1 MTARPAWVRRTAWV
15 RSATKVCY
23 TGAGCT
29 SVRPASLSVSSTK
42 LIRLTNLLR
51 TLLGLFA
58 VVAIGSAT
66 LFAGSSSAAAAQ
78 ATPAPR
84 PVALTK
90 VSLVNESSTESH
102 FQLTLAP
109 QANPFQALGNDPR
122 DPALALALATR
133 SSSAASPRGLQ
144 GLVRSIQFVQAE
156 GVLVLHFLVNT
167 NATISASRNGDQ
179 VIDVVVT
186 SASAAADSGQ
196 NYSPPPAQG
205 GQAQFYGPPVGQTG
219 YQLVLLK
226 YADVSEVV
234 GLLTDATVKSNDVFI
249 PEQPA
254 FGSNSL
260 TGTTYQPQQTSQAP
274 GTSDEPLGES
284 INASIAV
291 DRRLNA
297 IWLRGSPE
305 EIAQLKAMIAMIDI
319 PVDSVILET
328 QMVELNE
335 SGAKNVGIDFANANG
350 QLGVATFQSG
360 QFIPP
365 GIPVE
370 GNHLSSFQ
378 FQAAVYAEIKKGN
391 GKIVSKPRIAA
402 QSGSTAKII
411 TGDALPILTAITLSG
426 VNGVSQQVQYVNV
439 GVTLQIAPRVS
450 ADGYVTSH
458 VYAVVSSVTGFSQGY
473 PTISQRQ
480 AETSA
485 TVRDG
490 DSFVIGGLTQDE
502 NINNN
507 TKIPILG
514 DIPIIGQAFRT
525 DHNTRSRT
533 ELYIIV
539 TPHVVHRVG
548 TQALTAARQ
557 EPYDSQP
564 VTTVPA
570 PAGAEGA
577 SYVPLPPPADVPSGN
592 PLDPQTQPHR

>member
-1 MTARPAWVRRTAWV
+1 MQVTKTLRPFFR
-15 RSATKVCY
+15 
-23 TGAGCT
+23 
-29 SVRPASLSVSSTK
+29 
-42 LIRLTNLLR
+42 
-51 TLLGLFA
+51 LFA
-58 VVAIGSAT
+58 ILGMLCAAP
-66 LFAGSSSAAAAQ
+66 LAGASGALAQPAA
-78 ATPAPR
+78 PIR

-90 VSLVNESSTESH
+90 VDLVNESATESH
-102 FQLTLAP
+102 FRLTLQP
-109 QANPFQALGNDPR
+109 QANPFQALASDPR
-122 DPALALALATR
+122 DPAIALALATR
-133 SSSAASPRGLQ
+133 SSSAASPRGMQ

-167 NATISASRNGDQ
+167 NVTITASRNGDQ
-179 VIDVVVT
+179 QIDVVVS
-186 SASAAADSGQ
+186 SATAAADTGPG
-196 NYSPPPAQG
+196 YSPQTTQPA
-205 GQAQFYGPPVGQTG
+205 QAQFYGPPEGQGG

-234 GLLTDATVKSNDVFI
+234 GLLTDATTKSNDVFI
-249 PEQPA
+249 PEQPS

-260 TGTTYQPQQTSQAP
+260 TGNTYQPQPASQAP

-284 INASIAV
+284 INASIAI

-305 EIAQLKAMIAMIDI
+305 EISRLKSMIAMIDI
-319 PVDSVILET
+319 PVDSVVLET
-328 QMVELNE
+328 QMVELTE
-335 SGAKNVGIDFANANG
+335 SGSKDLGIDFTNANG
-350 QLGVATFQSG
+350 QLGVATLQSG

-365 GIPVE
+365 GVPA
-370 GNHLSSFQ
+370 GNRLSSVQ
-378 FQAAVYAEIKKGN
+378 FQAALYAEIQKGN
-391 GKIVSKPRIAA
+391 GRIVSKPRIAA

-502 NINNN
+502 NITNKG
-507 TKIPILG
+507 KIPILG
-514 DIPIIGQAFRT
+514 DIPIIGEAFKT
-525 DHNTRSRT
+525 THSTRAKT

-539 TPHVVHRVG
+539 TPHIVHRVG
-548 TQALTAARQ
+548 TQALTQARQ

-564 VTTVPA
+564 VTTVPG
-570 PAGAEGA
+570 PVNSQYSQPYPE
-577 SYVPLPPPADVPSGN
+577 PPPADVPSGS
-592 PLDPQTQPHR
+592 PLDPRR